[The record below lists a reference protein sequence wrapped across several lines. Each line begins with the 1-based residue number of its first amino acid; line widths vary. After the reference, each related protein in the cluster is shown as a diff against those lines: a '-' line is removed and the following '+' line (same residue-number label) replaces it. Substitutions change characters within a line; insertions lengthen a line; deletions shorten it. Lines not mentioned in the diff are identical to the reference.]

1 MASSFNDFITKGLL
15 KACLTELQRQGLAN
29 EQITTVWVPG
39 SFEIPLAA
47 LKLAKRKDIDAVICL
62 GAVIRG
68 ETYHFEVV
76 ANECAR
82 GIMEASLAAAKPVIM
97 GVLTT
102 DTVAQA
108 QARAGGKGGNN
119 KGRDAA
125 RTALEMIALLKQH
138 MRRRTLAREHALKIL
153 YQFDITKRPM
163 EAVVESYWKAEE
175 TKDQEI
181 IAYANL
187 LAQGVGGHIKDID
200 QKISDYATNWQIKR
214 MAIIDRNVMRIGLY
228 ELQHTTDIPPKVAIN
243 EAVELAKKYG
253 DLESSKFVNGILD
266 KIHKKEIV
274 EPQN

>member
-1 MASSFNDFITKGLL
+1 
-15 KACLTELQRQGLAN
+15 
-29 EQITTVWVPG
+29 
-39 SFEIPLAA
+39 
-47 LKLAKRKDIDAVICL
+47 
-62 GAVIRG
+62 
-68 ETYHFEVV
+68 
-76 ANECAR
+76 
-82 GIMEASLAAAKPVIM
+82 
-97 GVLTT
+97 
-102 DTVAQA
+102 
-108 QARAGGKGGNN
+108 
-119 KGRDAA
+119 
-125 RTALEMIALLKQH
+125 
-138 MRRRTLAREHALKIL
+138 MRRRTLSREHALKML

-163 EAVVESYWKAEE
+163 EAVVQSYWQAEE

-187 LAQGVGGHIKDID
+187 LAQGISAHVQEID

>member
-1 MASSFNDFITKGLL
+1 
-15 KACLTELQRQGLAN
+15 
-29 EQITTVWVPG
+29 
-39 SFEIPLAA
+39 
-47 LKLAKRKDIDAVICL
+47 
-62 GAVIRG
+62 
-68 ETYHFEVV
+68 
-76 ANECAR
+76 
-82 GIMEASLAAAKPVIM
+82 
-97 GVLTT
+97 
-102 DTVAQA
+102 
-108 QARAGGKGGNN
+108 
-119 KGRDAA
+119 
-125 RTALEMIALLKQH
+125 

-181 IAYANL
+181 INYANL
-187 LAQGVGGHIKDID
+187 LAQGVVGSLQEID
-200 QKISDYATNWQIKR
+200 LKISDYATNWQIKR